1 MLNAGSFLVVS
12 ILLLS
17 CAMITDASPVFKTTF
32 DSKTGQWTGLF
43 ANGHNLISQPAE
55 DVSIYWNGA
64 QLPPLAEWK
73 LVSIKQSPTKSSV
86 IRQAGSWL
94 IRTET
99 TIKNHE
105 IRREAFF
112 KWNGQEKARVVGTSL
127 TVPRLRI
134 SKSPD
139 DFYIM
144 PSSFPVVRHKYSSLK
159 PGNHLNENWWIHGE
173 YCMAAVHS
181 PKSKASL
188 IVGYAFRMDEAGASV
203 DEHNGSVDITHRFN
217 TSALLKPG
225 DEIDCG
231 TQIIRFAA
239 GDEDRMRGE
248 MADLSNS
255 IGNGPPADWP
265 VYLKKAVVYENHP
278 WGRLETWSD
287 LDRGQRYSRLTSLIP
302 YYQKLGVTTMW
313 LLPVSWRPPWV
324 YSLPEFDRI
333 DPQNGSPE
341 ELKTLI
347 NTAHSKNIKVLIDLV
362 TYGIRPDSS
371 EVAKLPADVWCYD
384 ENGQRIVV
392 WGGSVLA
399 ADCSNPAWQKRI
411 GEVAGY
417 WAKNFGFDGT
427 RLDCVGWGQ
436 VENYNNP
443 RMNAAVAYGGS
454 QLNKVI
460 RDSMRAYN
468 KNAAELPEGAK
479 PLVFRNADMVFGY
492 PLYMKMRDMTAMP
505 DLAAWI
511 ADIKDW
517 LEFERVCYPSRAV
530 PGIVRFLENH
540 DTISAAEY
548 FGVGTSQALM
558 ATQTFIQGIPMIHQE
573 EETGFTQDLS
583 AWLKLRRSEKCFYD
597 GTASYTSIKCSNPY
611 ILAFLRK
618 CNSDAA
624 VVAVNFTGEDI
635 ECTISWPKDLSSRLP
650 DVYDAFSG
658 KRLKTSGTIKV
669 RVPAYRPKIVLLK
682 PAGKLPVVK
691 SYDIVD
697 PASRLN
703 SPKTSDSIDIKNAK
717 RWFVKSGEG
726 YVEDDFNNLNAK
738 YMPNETITTVLPVLR
753 RAWNP
758 LSGGLMDGISKASMG
773 VITADGRVTRVE
785 FDPSNVSEAKIVDP
799 AGDGKNAQIVVKKSD
814 EARSDIFSI
823 QKWMTITPQF
833 VYLKTG
839 HGIFSLA
846 RKHGGV
852 PAGWTNDKLSSPSA
866 IGLADTYTDWGI
878 IPNREFASAD
888 GETNARMYISATE
901 QSATVRFTGF
911 LRARAWNTV
920 AGCGIVGPKTEY
932 TLEYT
937 IDGSGSVIIRIGIK
951 PSVDVPAAS
960 AFYAMRIPIRSFKSW
975 KSVNGTDKEG
985 DKTQGRLTESKTT
998 GATAYQVTTASGKV
1012 TIDSYRAFQNVFLT
1026 TDGAVYLALLEGMRV
1041 DLKEGQ
1047 ELSGTVRI
1055 MLEK

>member
-1 MLNAGSFLVVS
+1 
-12 ILLLS
+12 LS
-17 CAMITDASPVFKTTF
+17 CAVIADASPELKTTF
-32 DSKTGQWTGLF
+32 DKKTGQWTGLY
-43 ANGHNLISQPAE
+43 ANGRNLISQSAD
-55 DVSIYWNGA
+55 DVSIYWNGGK
-64 QLPPLAEWK
+64 LPPLTEWE
-73 LVSIKQSPTKSSV
+73 LVSIKQNGPASSV
-86 IRQAGSWL
+86 IRQAGNWM
-94 IRTET
+94 IRTEMN
-99 TIKNHE
+99 IKGHE
-105 IRREAFF
+105 IRRKVFF
-112 KWNGQEKARVVGTSL
+112 KWNGEDKARVVGASL
-127 TVPRLRI
+127 TVPRLRM
-134 SKSPD
+134 SRSPD
-139 DFYIM
+139 DFYVM
-144 PSSFPVVRHKYSSLK
+144 PSSFPVTRHKYSSLK
-159 PGNHLNENWWIHGE
+159 PGTHLNESWWIHGE
-173 YCMAAVHS
+173 YCLAAVHS
-181 PKSKASL
+181 LKSKTSL
-188 IVGYAFRMDEAGASV
+188 IVGYTFQMDEAGISI
-203 DEHNGSVDITHRFN
+203 DEYKESVDIAHRFN
-217 TSALLKPG
+217 VSALVKPG
-225 DEIDCG
+225 DEIECG
-231 TQIIRFAA
+231 TQIIRFTT
-239 GDEDRMRGE
+239 GDENRMRSE
-248 MADLSNS
+248 IADLSNS

-287 LDRGQRYSRLTSLIP
+287 LDRGERYPRLTSLMP

-313 LLPVSWRPPWV
+313 LLPVSWHPPWV

-347 NTAHSKNIKVLIDLV
+347 DTAHSKDIKVLVDLV

-384 ENGQRIVV
+384 EKGERIVV

-399 ADCSNPAWQKRI
+399 ADCSNPIWQKRI
-411 GEVAGY
+411 GEVASY

-443 RMNAAVAYGGS
+443 RMNAAVSYGGS

-460 RDSMRAYN
+460 RDSMRTYN

-479 PLVFRNADMVFGY
+479 PLVFKNADMVFGY
-492 PLYMKMRDMTAMP
+492 PLYMKMRDMTSTP
-505 DLAAWI
+505 DLASWI
-511 ADIKDW
+511 SSIKDW
-517 LEFERVCYPSRAV
+517 LEYERVCYPSRAV

-540 DTISAAEY
+540 DTVSAAEY

-597 GTASYTSIKCSNPY
+597 GVASYTSIKCSSPY

-618 CNSDAA
+618 SSSDAA
-624 VVAVNFTGEDI
+624 VVAINFTGADI
-635 ECTISWPKDLSSRLP
+635 DCSISWPKDLNSKFP

-658 KRLKTSGTIKV
+658 KRHKTSGTLKV
-669 RVPAYRPKIVLLK
+669 RIPAYRPKIVLLK
-682 PAGKLPVVK
+682 PSGKLPVVK

-697 PASRLN
+697 PAATLIS
-703 SPKTSDSIDIKNAK
+703 TATEVSDSIEIKNAK

-726 YVEDDFNNLNAK
+726 YLEDDFNTLNAK

-758 LSGGLMDGISKASMG
+758 LSGGLMDGISSASLG
-773 VITADGRVTRVE
+773 VISESGKVTRVE
-785 FDPSNVSEAKIVDP
+785 FDPSLVTEAKIVDP
-799 AGDGKNAQIVVKKSD
+799 AGDGKNAQIVVKHTNS
-814 EARSDIFSI
+814 ARADASFVS
-823 QKWMTITPQF
+823 KWAEITPQF
-833 VYLKTG
+833 VHLKTG

-852 PAGWTNDKLSSPSA
+852 PAGWTTDKLSSPSVF
-866 IGLADTYTDWGI
+866 GLADTYTDWGI
-878 IPNREFASAD
+878 IPNRQLVSAD
-888 GETNARMYISATE
+888 GETSARMTITATD
-901 QSATVRFTGF
+901 QSATVKFTGT

-920 AGCGIVGPKTEY
+920 STCGIAGPITTY

-937 IDGSGSVIIRIGIK
+937 VDGTGSVIIRIGIK
-951 PSVDVPAAS
+951 SSVDIPAAS
-960 AFYAMRIPIRSFKSW
+960 AFYAMRIPIKSFESW
-975 KSVNGTDKEG
+975 KTVNGTDIAG

-998 GATAYQVTTASGKV
+998 GATAYEVTTASGKV
-1012 TIDSYRAFQNVFLT
+1012 SIDSYKSFQNVFLT
-1026 TDGAVYLALLEGMRV
+1026 TDGAVYLALLEGLPV
-1041 DLKEGQ
+1041 DLKAGQ